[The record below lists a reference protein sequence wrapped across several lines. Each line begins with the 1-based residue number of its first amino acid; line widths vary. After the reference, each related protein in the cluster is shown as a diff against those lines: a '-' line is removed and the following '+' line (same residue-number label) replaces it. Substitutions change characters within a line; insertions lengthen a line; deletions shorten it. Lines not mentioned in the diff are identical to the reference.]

1 MIQAWPRFH
10 LATPQKTKED
20 QGVLMY
26 AEGSKACHAFVLL
39 YCTLKIP
46 SAFLTSFTAPN
57 SERSLQYC
65 KHLQEGYIYRRIY
78 KISSKMSVSLYQAS
92 S

>member
-1 MIQAWPRFH
+1 
-10 LATPQKTKED
+10 
-20 QGVLMY
+20 MY
-26 AEGSKACHAFVLL
+26 AECNKACRAFVPL
-39 YCTLKIP
+39 YCTFKSQVHFWPHLLHQK
-46 SAFLTSFTAPN
+46 
-57 SERSLQYC
+57 RSLHYC